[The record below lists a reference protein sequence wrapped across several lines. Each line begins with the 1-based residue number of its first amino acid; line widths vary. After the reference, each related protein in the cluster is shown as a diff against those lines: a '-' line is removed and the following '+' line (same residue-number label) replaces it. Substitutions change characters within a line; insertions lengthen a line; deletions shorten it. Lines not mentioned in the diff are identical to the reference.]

1 MSMPIVFGRFYE
13 NGWPLNAATTDV
25 LPTAEGPT
33 IITLNVC
40 WGIFDKFYCRSYKIV
55 LFIFDYL
62 AMNVFVHRGQAMSLL
77 VHMPHIVW
85 PQSIFIG
92 FL

>member
-1 MSMPIVFGRFYE
+1 MPIVFGRFYE

-40 WGIFDKFYCRSYKIV
+40 
-55 LFIFDYL
+55 
-62 AMNVFVHRGQAMSLL
+62 
-77 VHMPHIVW
+77 
-85 PQSIFIG
+85 
-92 FL
+92 